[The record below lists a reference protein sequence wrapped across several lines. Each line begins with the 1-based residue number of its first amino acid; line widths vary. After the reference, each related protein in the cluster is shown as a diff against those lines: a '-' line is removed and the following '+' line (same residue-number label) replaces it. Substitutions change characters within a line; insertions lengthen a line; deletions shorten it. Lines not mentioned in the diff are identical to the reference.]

1 VKNESPSPTPRTNL
15 GGRIWKIAMG
25 ALLMVVGS
33 VFVSYLWGAYQRA
46 ALMDSWVETPCV
58 ILASSMDDSG
68 RNQKGM
74 PKYTL
79 LVSYE
84 YEFEGRKFEGDQ
96 FKRLPSEA
104 SDPRKV
110 KAKLDD
116 LEVGSQMICYVDPKS
131 PDRAVLKRDTKA
143 ALYSIWFPCL
153 FVIGGA
159 GMILSALFRK

>member
-15 GGRIWKIAMG
+15 GGRLWKIAMG

-46 ALMDSWVETPCV
+46 ALMDSWVETPCT
-58 ILASSMDDSG
+58 ILSTSMDDTG

-79 LVSYE
+79 FVSYE
-84 YEFEGRKFEGDQ
+84 YEFEGKKFEGGR

-104 SDPRKV
+104 SDPR
-110 KAKLDD
+110 
-116 LEVGSQMICYVDPKS
+116 SQTVCHVDPKS
-131 PDRAVLKRDTKA
+131 PNEAVLKKDTKA